1 MENRIPT
8 PKMSE
13 VLREDFMK
21 PLGLSAYKLAKGIGV
36 PVSRIQ
42 DILHDRRKVT
52 VDTSVRL
59 ARYFGMSDLFFYNI
73 QTDLDLRELKEKIHT
88 CPICGNI
95 TEEDECEICKDES
108 RDRSTL
114 MVVSSPKDV
123 IAFENAEGYHGLYHV
138 LGGTISISKG
148 KGIEDLN
155 IDSLLERV
163 GEGEIKEIII
173 ATNPTIDGETTALY
187 LAKLLENKGVNIT
200 RLAYGLPMGGNL
212 DYADALT
219 LAKAIEGRRKI

>member
-1 MENRIPT
+1 MDLKALVRLQE
-8 PKMSE
+8 S
-13 VLREDFMK
+13 
-21 PLGLSAYKLAKGIGV
+21 LAKLPSIGKK
-36 PVSRIQ
+36 SAERMAFA
-42 DILHDRRKVT
+42 ILEMEDE
-52 VDTSVRL
+52 
-59 ARYFGMSDLFFYNI
+59 DLNEFADAI
-73 QTDLDLRELKEKIHT
+73 KELKTKIHL

-95 TEEDECEICKDES
+95 TEDDECYICKDES
-108 RDRSTL
+108 RDRETIL
-114 MVVSSPKDV
+114 VVSSPKDV

-155 IDSLLERV
+155 IASLIKRV
-163 GEGEIKEIII
+163 EEGNIKEIII
-173 ATNPTIDGETTALY
+173 ATNPTVDGETTALY
-187 LAKLLENKGVNIT
+187 LAKLLENKGANVT

>member
-1 MENRIPT
+1 MEKLKSLIRLQE
-8 PKMSE
+8 S
-13 VLREDFMK
+13 
-21 PLGLSAYKLAKGIGV
+21 LAKL
-36 PVSRIQ
+36 P
-42 DILHDRRKVT
+42 
-52 VDTSVRL
+52 SVGKKSAERMAFAML
-59 ARYFGMSDLFFYNI
+59 EMDEEDLLEFSTAI
-73 QTDLDLRELKEKIHT
+73 KELKEKIHF

-95 TEEDECEICKDES
+95 TEDDVCEICKDDT

-148 KGIEDLN
+148 KGIDDLN
-155 IDSLLERV
+155 IPSLMERV
-163 GEGEIKEIII
+163 DKGDIKEIII
-173 ATNPTIDGETTALY
+173 ATNPTIDGETTALF
-187 LAKLLENKGVNIT
+187 LAKKLEPKGVNVT

>member
-1 MENRIPT
+1 MDLKALVRLQE
-8 PKMSE
+8 S
-13 VLREDFMK
+13 
-21 PLGLSAYKLAKGIGV
+21 LAKLPSIGKK
-36 PVSRIQ
+36 SAERMAFAMLEME
-42 DILHDRRKVT
+42 DE
-52 VDTSVRL
+52 
-59 ARYFGMSDLFFYNI
+59 DLNEFADAI
-73 QTDLDLRELKEKIHT
+73 KELKTKIHQ

-95 TEEDECEICKDES
+95 TEDDECYICKDDS
-108 RDRSTL
+108 RDKETVL
-114 MVVSSPKDV
+114 VVSSPKDV

-155 IDSLLERV
+155 IASLLKRV
-163 GEGEIKEIII
+163 ENDNIKEIII
-173 ATNPTIDGETTALY
+173 ATNPTVDGETTALY

>member
-1 MENRIPT
+1 MDLKALVRLQE
-8 PKMSE
+8 S
-13 VLREDFMK
+13 
-21 PLGLSAYKLAKGIGV
+21 LAKLPSIGKK
-36 PVSRIQ
+36 SAERMAFAMLEME
-42 DILHDRRKVT
+42 DE
-52 VDTSVRL
+52 
-59 ARYFGMSDLFFYNI
+59 DLNEFADAI
-73 QTDLDLRELKEKIHT
+73 KELKTKIHL

-95 TEEDECEICKDES
+95 TEDDECYICKDES
-108 RDRSTL
+108 RDRETIL
-114 MVVSSPKDV
+114 VVSSPKDV

-155 IDSLLERV
+155 IASLIKRV
-163 GEGEIKEIII
+163 EEGNIKEIII
-173 ATNPTIDGETTALY
+173 ATNPTVDGETTALY
-187 LAKLLENKGVNIT
+187 LAKLLENKGANVT